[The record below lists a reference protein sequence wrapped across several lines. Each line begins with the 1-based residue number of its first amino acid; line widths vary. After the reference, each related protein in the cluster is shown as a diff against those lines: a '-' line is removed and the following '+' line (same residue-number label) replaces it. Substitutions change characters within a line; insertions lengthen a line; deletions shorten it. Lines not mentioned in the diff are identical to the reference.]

1 MHESIFAYRTGDGM
15 RYLAT
20 VSYLGTDFCG
30 FQVQPN
36 VRTVQGVLSEALNAL
51 FGSTVS
57 IQGCS
62 RTDSGVHAMGSR
74 VLICTD
80 ESAPKIPASRL
91 PLAIAPYLPFDLAI
105 TEAILVPDTFH
116 VRHDVYKKQYVY
128 ILKNEPVHDPLTYGR
143 AWQFPYTMP
152 ENALERMQEAAQ
164 YLVGEHDFASFMA
177 AGSPVPHTVRHLYR
191 LTVEREGTE
200 YRFVLEADGFLYN
213 MVRIIVG
220 TLVDVAMGRIE
231 PSYMQTLLTKK
242 QRVLAGETAP
252 PEGLYLAFVTY
263 RDGAFDF
270 KN

>member
-105 TEAILVPDTFH
+105 TIYYLPAAKWSGGNNRGVTFVQANTQAEASWNF
-116 VRHDVYKKQYVY
+116 KQ
-128 ILKNEPVHDPLTYGR
+128 
-143 AWQFPYTMP
+143 QF
-152 ENALERMQEAAQ
+152 
-164 YLVGEHDFASFMA
+164 
-177 AGSPVPHTVRHLYR
+177 SPSDYSTI
-191 LTVEREGTE
+191 E
-200 YRFVLEADGFLYN
+200 
-213 MVRIIVG
+213 
-220 TLVDVAMGRIE
+220 RIE
-231 PSYMQTLLTKK
+231 K
-242 QRVLAGETAP
+242 VG
-252 PEGLYLAFVTY
+252 
-263 RDGAFDF
+263 
-270 KN
+270 